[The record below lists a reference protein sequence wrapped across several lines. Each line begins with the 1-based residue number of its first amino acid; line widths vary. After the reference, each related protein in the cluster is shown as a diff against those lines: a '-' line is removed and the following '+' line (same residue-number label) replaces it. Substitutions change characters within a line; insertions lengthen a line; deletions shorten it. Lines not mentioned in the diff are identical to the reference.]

1 MMTLQEEKLNLLQDS
16 LNFICS
22 VVYDCIRQ
30 RMKSLKVKNQTVKRP
45 CQRKKTSE
53 RNGRSYLLRDEAVRE
68 EKRKPLENCVSAVEA
83 ENLREEKINLLPV
96 VV

>member
-1 MMTLQEEKLNLLQDS
+1 MKICEKALSEE
-16 LNFICS
+16 
-22 VVYDCIRQ
+22 
-30 RMKSLKVKNQTVKRP
+30 
-45 CQRKKTSE
+45 KTSE